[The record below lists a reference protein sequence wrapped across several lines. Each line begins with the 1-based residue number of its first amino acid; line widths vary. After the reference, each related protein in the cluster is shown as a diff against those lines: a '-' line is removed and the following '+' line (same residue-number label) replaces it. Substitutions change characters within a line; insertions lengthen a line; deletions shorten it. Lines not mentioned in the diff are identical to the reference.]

1 MPSLATCA
9 GSWPQADAADGVLPE
24 GTKARP
30 IHRIQPVE
38 IALHS
43 VSGTSYGTG
52 SLTFIAER
60 DLATY
65 ARPITAKPTR
75 ATAWPQNTETRT
87 EIRKWSTTGGIWV
100 RLIVP
105 RKIAWPLR

>member
-1 MPSLATCA
+1 MPSLETCA
-9 GSWPQADAADGVLPE
+9 GSGPQADAAEVVLPD

-52 SLTFIAER
+52 SLTFIAEG
-60 DLATY
+60 DLDPD

-75 ATAWPQNTETRT
+75 ATAWPQNTEH
-87 EIRKWSTTGGIWV
+87 
-100 RLIVP
+100 
-105 RKIAWPLR
+105 ALRSGSDRQPAVSGSD

>member
-1 MPSLATCA
+1 MPSLETCA
-9 GSWPQADAADGVLPE
+9 GSGPQADAAEVVLPD

-60 DLATY
+60 DLDPDGHLRPTNNRQAHPRHRLAT
-65 ARPITAKPTR
+65 KH
-75 ATAWPQNTETRT
+75 
-87 EIRKWSTTGGIWV
+87 
-100 RLIVP
+100 
-105 RKIAWPLR
+105 